1 MRIFFFNVQ
10 NWDKKASDFIFKTY
24 IKKRKKINLI
34 LTGGSSAKKF
44 TSFYYPVF

>member
-24 IKKRKKINLI
+24 IKKEKN
-34 LTGGSSAKKF
+34 
-44 TSFYYPVF
+44 